1 MSLDSYIFLFSVFSE
16 CLLRAIFAKFLDLS
30 SKIYIF
36 YIFGM
41 SSKSYI
47 FYGQPRGAS
56 GVEWVHSPHSRETI
70 R

>member
-1 MSLDSYIFLFSVFSE
+1 MFSESNIFYIFRMSSESYIFYIREMSSE
-16 CLLRAIFAKFLDLS
+16 IN
-30 SKIYIF
+30 IF

-41 SSKSYI
+41 SSKSFI
-47 FYGQPRGAS
+47 FCGQPRGAS